1 MGELKTA
8 ATKHLQRSRCNKAT
22 AKKPVQQS
30 HCTEAFAIKPLQS
43 DVVFSYLQLFSSRI
57 LWKTKQFNFSLVNFS
72 LFLDNK
78 YNEHSFFS
86 ICSRNIALGLGEYGP
101 SRIYLIF
108 FILKRKEILLKKSFF
123 FFCFILNKQVLFLF
137 TYITHYYIP
146 HILRNNSSYL
156 KIISS
161 QLLWC

>member
-1 MGELKTA
+1 M
-8 ATKHLQRSRCNKAT
+8 
-22 AKKPVQQS
+22 
-30 HCTEAFAIKPLQS
+30 KPLQS

-57 LWKTKQFNFSLVNFS
+57 LWETKQFNFSLVNFS
-72 LFLDNK
+72 LFLDIK

-86 ICSRNIALGLGEYGP
+86 ICSRKIALGLGEYGP

-123 FFCFILNKQVLFLF
+123 FFFFFILNNNVLFLF
-137 TYITHYYIP
+137 IYIPHYYVP

>member
-1 MGELKTA
+1 M
-8 ATKHLQRSRCNKAT
+8 
-22 AKKPVQQS
+22 
-30 HCTEAFAIKPLQS
+30 KPLQS

-57 LWKTKQFNFSLVNFS
+57 LWETKQFNFSLVNFS

-86 ICSRNIALGLGEYGP
+86 ICSRKIALGLGEYGP

-123 FFCFILNKQVLFLF
+123 FFVCFILNKQVLFLF
-137 TYITHYYIP
+137 IYIPHYYVP